1 MNGWTTTNFQQRPH
15 YGISKCGFDA
25 FHIFFFIAAAAL
37 AESEKEINA
46 QNVRYNNGE
55 STYFEE
61 LNPLSDV
68 PTDVLE
74 AQKVNLIHA

>member
-1 MNGWTTTNFQQRPH
+1 
-15 YGISKCGFDA
+15 
-25 FHIFFFIAAAAL
+25 L